1 VTNYLI
7 DTNVISEL
15 IKPLPEP
22 SVVRWFQEID
32 PEALFSSVITWG
44 EIRLGVDN
52 LPAGKRRAEI
62 EHWLATG
69 LPEWF
74 GDNLLPVTRSIADR
88 WGRLTAESRRG
99 GITLATAD
107 GLIAATALEDDLVLV
122 TRNVRDFA
130 ALEVRLFDP
139 WNA

>member
-1 VTNYLI
+1 MTNYLI

-15 IKPLPEP
+15 IRPIPEP
-22 SVVRWFQEID
+22 SVVGWFQEAD
-32 PEALFSSVITWG
+32 PESLCSSVITWG
-44 EIRLGVDN
+44 EIRLGVEN
-52 LPAGKRRAEI
+52 LPSGRRRAEI
-62 EHWLATG
+62 EDWLETS

-88 WGRLTAESRRG
+88 WGRLTGKARRS

-107 GLIAATALEDDLVLV
+107 GLIAATALEGDLVLV

-130 ALEVRLFDP
+130 GLDLRLFDP
-139 WNA
+139 WNV

>member
-22 SVVRWFQEID
+22 SVVRWFQKTD
-32 PEALFSSVITWG
+32 AEALFSSVITWG

-52 LPAGKRRAEI
+52 LAVGKRRAEI
-62 EHWLATG
+62 EHWLEFG

-88 WGRLTAESRRG
+88 WGRLTAKARRV

-107 GLIAATALEDDLVLV
+107 GLIAATALEGDLVLV
-122 TRNVRDFA
+122 TRNVRDFGS
-130 ALEVRLFDP
+130 LEVRLFDP